1 MKIGYFC
8 NSTNW
13 GNKKEYNQIL
23 KEAREIA
30 IFCDKNGW
38 EGGDIWRA
46 GGLLASHEAEHC
58 GSFLPAASI
67 PRC

>member
-23 KEAREIA
+23 KEARETGKYFKERKYNVSKTKAHIKRKMKDIKDA
-30 IFCDKNGW
+30 ILTG
-38 EGGDIWRA
+38 
-46 GGLLASHEAEHC
+46 
-58 GSFLPAASI
+58 I
-67 PRC
+67 P